1 MGSNRDRA
9 RLRAEPRRLL
19 RDAGC
24 QRPGRGDLPQRTD
37 HGVVANPATP
47 PRTRER
53 LQLVERAR
61 AFAVEQL
68 ALPDGRSY
76 RKYAD
81 MGRPNVVHNVVAT
94 PEFSV
99 EPRRWCFPVSG
110 CVSYRGYFDEDDA
123 RRYGLRLAM
132 RGDDVSVS
140 GVPTYSTLGHLPD
153 PVFGSML
160 AWRDTRLVGTIFHE
174 LAHER
179 LYFPGDSALNEAFA
193 SVVEDEGVRRW
204 LQRHG
209 RCRAR
214 SRGTRRRV
222 ARQKE
227 FAALLL
233 DARARLARLYATDLA
248 PEQMRIEKQ
257 REFGRLKYRYEVLR
271 RDRWAGYAGYDAWF
285 ARSLNNAHLAAVATY
300 EDCVPGLQRLLRG
313 LADRCPIFY
322 ERVEATGN
330 LTAKERRPR
339 CANLLASPS
348 ADPTGQRRYL
358 RGSGAARCASTCA

>member
-1 MGSNRDRA
+1 MQ
-9 RLRAEPRRLL
+9 RLIRLAATWGLIAACAPVLGGCYVMQAATGQAVVIYRSEPI
-19 RDAGC
+19 A
-24 QRPGRGDLPQRTD
+24 
-37 HGVVANPATP
+37 GVVADPATP
-47 PRTRER
+47 QHTRER
-53 LQLVERAR
+53 LLLVERAR
-61 AFAVEQL
+61 EFAVNEL

-81 MGRPNVVHNVVAT
+81 LGRPNVVHNVVAT

-99 EPRRWCFPVSG
+99 EPRRWCYPVTG
-110 CVSYRGYFDEDDA
+110 CVSYRGYFSEDRA
-123 RRYGLRLAM
+123 RSYALRLAM
-132 RGDDVSVS
+132 RGDDVSVG

-204 LQRHG
+204 LQQVG
-209 RCRAR
+209 RAAEIAGYEA
-214 SRGTRRRV
+214 SI

-233 DARARLARLYATDLA
+233 DARARLAKLYATDLA
-248 PEQMRIEKQ
+248 PGQMRIEKQ
-257 REFGRLKYRYEVLR
+257 REFGRLQYRYELM
-271 RDRWAGYAGYDAWF
+271 RDERWQGYAGYDGWF

-300 EDCVPGLQRLLRG
+300 EDCVPGLQRKLRDVG
-313 LADRCPIFY
+313 GSLPEFY
-322 ERVEATGN
+322 ARVEATRGM
-330 LTAKERRPR
+330 TPKERR
-339 CANLLASPS
+339 
-348 ADPTGQRRYL
+348 
-358 RGSGAARCASTCA
+358 AALCK

>member
-1 MGSNRDRA
+1 MLSGCYVMQAAKGQAAVIYRS
-9 RLRAEPRRLL
+9 EPI
-19 RDAGC
+19 A
-24 QRPGRGDLPQRTD
+24 
-37 HGVVANPATP
+37 GVVANPATP
-47 PRTRER
+47 QRTRER
-53 LQLVERAR
+53 LLLVERAR
-61 AFAVEQL
+61 EFAINEL

-99 EPRRWCFPVSG
+99 EPRRWCFPVTG
-110 CVSYRGYFDEDDA
+110 CVSYRGYFNEDSA
-123 RRYGLRLAM
+123 RSYALRLAT
-132 RGDDVSVS
+132 RGDDVSVD

-179 LYFPGDSALNEAFA
+179 LYFAGDSALNEAFA

-204 LQRHG
+204 LQQTG
-209 RCRAR
+209 RKGEIAGYEA
-214 SRGTRRRV
+214 SI

-233 DARARLARLYATDLA
+233 DTRARLARLYATKLP
-248 PEQMRIEKQ
+248 PERMRIEKQ
-257 REFGRLKYRYEVLR
+257 REFGRLQYRYSVMKRE
-271 RDRWAGYAGYDAWF
+271 RWQGYAGYDAWF

-300 EDCVPGLQRLLRG
+300 EDCVPGLLQRLG
-313 LADRCPIFY
+313 AADGSLPEFY
-322 ERVEATGN
+322 SRVEATRGMSV
-330 LTAKERRPR
+330 KERR
-339 CANLLASPS
+339 
-348 ADPTGQRRYL
+348 
-358 RGSGAARCASTCA
+358 AALCQ